1 MEKKILLKC
10 LTCPHCSGV
19 IEREVGELPY
29 VNSSSFSLMTQVLTL
44 DIEDVD
50 EKTLF
55 ADVEKITH
63 SHEPDVEVLP
73 HEHCDCGHCD
83 DEHEDDHSHHEHCHS
98 HGGDEDNKKR
108 IMKIGTGAV
117 IYVVGMILS
126 EILSLPTYICLPI
139 LVVAYVILG
148 GDVLLHAAKNIAHGR
163 VFDENFLMA
172 LSTVGAFVIGE
183 YPEAVAV
190 MLFYQ
195 IGEFFQ
201 DMAVDKSRRSISELM
216 DIRPDSANVKRGN
229 DIITVSPDEVKV
241 GEIIV
246 VRPGEKVP
254 LDGEVILGESM
265 LDTRA
270 LTGEAVPRKAAVG
283 DVVLSGC
290 INENGLLEIQVT
302 KASYESTVSKILDM
316 VENASSKKAPAEN
329 FITTFARYYTPVVV
343 ILALLLS
350 IVPPIILGGGFTNW
364 VYRGFVFLVISC
376 PCALV
381 ISIPL
386 TFFGGI
392 GAASSKGILIKGSNY
407 LEALNAVDTIV
418 FDKTGTLTKGVFRV
432 TALNPADGYTKD
444 QLLLL
449 AASAEHYSNHPI
461 AKSIVSEYSKKV
473 EESALSG
480 YTEISGHGVKVNV
493 SGHAVLA
500 GNEKLMS
507 DNGINYIQN
516 TGAGTKSYVSADGK
530 FIGSI
535 LISDE
540 IKPDSAKAMSALK
553 SLDIKNL
560 VMLTGDNK
568 AVAENVARE
577 LKIDTYYAKLLPG
590 DKVQKLE
597 EILAAEKNGGKVAFV
612 GDGINDAPVLARA
625 DVGVAMGALGSDAA
639 IEAADVVLMTDEPAK
654 LSDAVLIAKKTKKIV
669 MQNIV
674 FAIGVKVLLLILG
687 AFGIA
692 GMWAAIFG
700 DVGVMVIAV
709 LNAMRALKTKK

>member
-1 MEKKILLKC
+1 MEKKILLKG

-29 VNSSSFSLMTQVLTL
+29 VTASSFNLMTQVLTL
-44 DIEDVD
+44 DIGEVD
-50 EKTLF
+50 EQILF

-63 SHEPDVEVLP
+63 SHEPDVAVLP
-73 HEHCDCGHCD
+73 HEQ
-83 DEHEDDHSHHEHCHS
+83 EHTQHKHHEHSHDHHDHGHS
-98 HGGDEDNKKR
+98 HGSGEDNKKR
-108 IMKIGTGAV
+108 IMKIGTGAI
-117 IYVVGMILS
+117 IYIVGVILS
-126 EILSLPTYICLPI
+126 HILKLSMYITIPI
-139 LVVAYVILG
+139 LVVAYIMLG
-148 GDVLLHAAKNIAHGR
+148 ADVLIRAAKNIARGH

-201 DMAVDKSRRSISELM
+201 DLAVDKSRRSISELM
-216 DIRPDSANVKRGN
+216 DIRPDSANIKRGEEV
-229 DIITVSPDEVKV
+229 ITVSPDDVEV
-241 GEIIV
+241 GEIII

-254 LDGEVILGESM
+254 LDGEVVSGESM

-270 LTGEAVPRKAAVG
+270 LTGESVPRKASVG
-283 DVVLSGC
+283 DDVLSGC
-290 INENGLLEIQVT
+290 INENGLLEIRVK
-302 KASYESTVSKILDM
+302 KASHESTVSKILNL

-350 IVPPIILGGGFTNW
+350 IIPPLILGGGFADW

-392 GAASSKGILIKGSNY
+392 GAASSKGILVKGSNY
-407 LEALNAVDTIV
+407 LEALNSVDTLV
-418 FDKTGTLTKGVFRV
+418 FDKTGTLTKGVFKV
-432 TALNPADGYTKD
+432 TEVNPVNGYTAD

-449 AASAEHYSNHPI
+449 AASAEIYSNHPI
-461 AKSIVSEYSKKV
+461 AKSIVAECERKI
-473 EESALSG
+473 EESALSD
-480 YTEISGHGVKVNV
+480 YKEISGRGVSVNV
-493 SGHAVLA
+493 SGHTVLA
-500 GNEKLMS
+500 GNDKLMS
-507 DNGINYIQN
+507 DNEIDYVQDS
-516 TGAGTKSYVSADGK
+516 AVGTKVYVATDGN

-540 IKPDSAKAMSALK
+540 IKTDSANAMSALK
-553 SLDIKNL
+553 KLGIKSL
-560 VMLTGDNK
+560 VMLTGDDK
-568 AVAENVARE
+568 VVAENVARE
-577 LKIDTYYAKLLPG
+577 LKIDTYYAELLPG

-597 EILAAEKNGGKVAFV
+597 ELLAAAKEGGKVAFI

-654 LSDAVLIAKKTKKIV
+654 LADAILIAKKTKKIV

-674 FAIGVKVLLLILG
+674 FAIGVKVFLLILG
-687 AFGIA
+687 ALGIA

-709 LNAMRALKTKK
+709 LNAMRALKTE